1 VAGSRD
7 AQERDVMARRI
18 LVVDDSGTS
27 IMMAKM
33 ILTQALFE
41 VLTARDGAEGVQ
53 QAALHRPDLILLDV
67 IMPRMDGFEA
77 LRQMR
82 AQAETEK
89 TPIVMVTTRGEEN
102 NVQKGYDCGCTD
114 YICKPYDPVEL
125 LTKVK
130 SYLA

>member
-1 VAGSRD
+1 
-7 AQERDVMARRI
+7 MARKI
-18 LVVDDSGTS
+18 LIVDDSGTS

-33 ILTQALFE
+33 VLTQALFE

-77 LRQMR
+77 LRHLR
-82 AQAETEK
+82 AQEETQK

-102 NVQKGYDCGCTD
+102 NVQRGYACGCTD

-125 LTKVK
+125 LSKVK